1 MFIQMLRVFPLCG
14 LSFALIGCEA
24 PLPSVPSPEVGS
36 SPGDPWTE
44 WRSIADAAP
53 MERDMER
60 AVALSSALATS
71 EVGLTPLVEYVGDSA
86 VPADKKIVAIIC
98 LTTQRDRL
106 APFEERLRGW
116 TGPDQ
121 PEETRK
127 MATHVLGMLS
137 TPGAME
143 RLKSLLEDSQRPIR
157 ETAVGVLLSFHP
169 ELVQERL
176 QPFWDDPE
184 TSVSIRE
191 QVVLGMPP
199 HLVAPFIG
207 IYGEA
212 VLDTRLSATAR
223 LKSVSVLGQLG
234 AREHVEILRKCV
246 DNDPDEVVK
255 ERARGALAL
264 LEAAAGLDPVPA
276 GQGEA
281 ETLPPTATP
290 SGPPA

>member
-1 MFIQMLRVFPLCG
+1 MFIPLLRVFPLCG
-14 LSFALIGCEA
+14 LVFALLGCEA
-24 PLPSVPSPEVGS
+24 PLPLAPPPEATS
-36 SPGDPWTE
+36 SPGDPWAE

-60 AVALSSALATS
+60 AVALTSVLAST
-71 EVGLTPLVEYVGDSA
+71 ETGLTPMVDYVGDPA

-98 LTTQRDRL
+98 LTTQRGQL

-116 TGPDQ
+116 TNQDQ
-121 PEETRK
+121 PEELRK
-127 MATHVLGMLS
+127 MATHVLGMLV
-137 TPGAME
+137 TPGALE
-143 RLKSLLEDSQRPIR
+143 RMKELLEDGQRPVR
-157 ETAVGVLLSFHP
+157 ETAMGVLISFHP

-199 HLVAPFIG
+199 HLVAPFIE

-212 VLDTRLSATAR
+212 VLDSRLSTTAR

-234 AREHVEILRKCV
+234 AREHVEILRRCV

-264 LEAAAGLDPVPA
+264 LEAASGLDSLPP

-281 ETLPPTATP
+281 QALPPTATP

>member
-1 MFIQMLRVFPLCG
+1 
-14 LSFALIGCEA
+14 
-24 PLPSVPSPEVGS
+24 
-36 SPGDPWTE
+36 
-44 WRSIADAAP
+44 
-53 MERDMER
+53 
-60 AVALSSALATS
+60 
-71 EVGLTPLVEYVGDSA
+71 
-86 VPADKKIVAIIC
+86 
-98 LTTQRDRL
+98 
-106 APFEERLRGW
+106 
-116 TGPDQ
+116 
-121 PEETRK
+121 
-127 MATHVLGMLS
+127 
-137 TPGAME
+137 
-143 RLKSLLEDSQRPIR
+143 
-157 ETAVGVLLSFHP
+157 
-169 ELVQERL
+169 
-176 QPFWDDPE
+176 
-184 TSVSIRE
+184 
-191 QVVLGMPP
+191 MPP

>member
-14 LSFALIGCEA
+14 LAFALMGCEA
-24 PLPSVPSPEVGS
+24 PLPSAPSPEVAS

-44 WRSIADAAP
+44 WRSIADASP

-60 AVALSSALATS
+60 AVALSSAMAYS
-71 EVGLTPLVEYVGDSA
+71 DVGLTPMVEYVGDPA

-116 TGPDQ
+116 TNQDQ
-121 PEETRK
+121 PEELRK
-127 MATHVLGMLS
+127 MATHVLGMLA
-137 TPGAME
+137 TPGALE
-143 RLKSLLEDSQRPIR
+143 RMKELLEDGQRPVR
-157 ETAVGVLLSFHP
+157 ETAMGVLISFHP

-199 HLVAPFIG
+199 HLVAPFIE

-212 VLDTRLSATAR
+212 VLDTRLSTTAR

-264 LEAAAGLDPVPA
+264 LEVAPGLDPVPP
-276 GQGEA
+276 GPGEA
-281 ETLPPTATP
+281 ESLPPIATP

>member
-1 MFIQMLRVFPLCG
+1 MFIPLLRVFPLCG
-14 LSFALIGCEA
+14 LAFALLGCEA
-24 PLPSVPSPEVGS
+24 PLPPAPPPEVTEPS
-36 SPGDPWTE
+36 GDSWAE
-44 WRSIADAAP
+44 WQSIADAAP

-60 AVALSSALATS
+60 AVALSSALASS
-71 EVGLTPLVEYVGDSA
+71 EAGLAPMVEYVGNPT
-86 VPADKKIVAIIC
+86 VPADNKIVAIIC

-116 TGPDQ
+116 TGQDQ
-121 PEETRK
+121 DEETRK

-137 TPGAME
+137 TPGALE
-143 RLKSLLEDSQRPIR
+143 RVKALLEDSQRPVR

-169 ELVQERL
+169 ELVQEQL
-176 QPFWDDPE
+176 QRFWDDPE
-184 TSVSIRE
+184 TSASIRE

-199 HLVAPFIG
+199 HLVEPFIG

-223 LKSVSVLGQLG
+223 LKSVRVLGQLG

-264 LEAAAGLDPVPA
+264 LEAASGLEPVPP

-281 ETLPPTATP
+281 EALPPTATP

>member
-1 MFIQMLRVFPLCG
+1 
-14 LSFALIGCEA
+14 
-24 PLPSVPSPEVGS
+24 
-36 SPGDPWTE
+36 
-44 WRSIADAAP
+44 

-60 AVALSSALATS
+60 AVALSSALASS
-71 EVGLTPLVEYVGDSA
+71 EAGLAPMVEYVGDPT

-106 APFEERLRGW
+106 APFEERLLGW
-116 TGPDQ
+116 TSQERD
-121 PEETRK
+121 EETRK

-137 TPGAME
+137 TPGALE
-143 RLKSLLEDSQRPIR
+143 RMKMLLADRQRPVR

-169 ELVQERL
+169 ELVQEQL
-176 QPFWDDPE
+176 QRFWDDPE
-184 TSVSIRE
+184 TSASIRE

-199 HLVAPFIG
+199 HLVEPFIG

-264 LEAAAGLDPVPA
+264 LEAASGLEPVPP

-281 ETLPPTATP
+281 EALPSAATP

>member
-1 MFIQMLRVFPLCG
+1 MPLLRIIPLCG
-14 LSFALIGCEA
+14 LVFALIGCEA
-24 PLPSVPSPEVGS
+24 PLPPAPPGEVTS
-36 SPGDPWTE
+36 SPGDSWAE
-44 WRSIADAAP
+44 WRSIADASP

-60 AVALSSALATS
+60 AVALSSTLASS
-71 EVGLTPLVEYVGDSA
+71 ETGLGPMVDYVGDPTI
-86 VPADKKIVAIIC
+86 PADKKIVAIIC
-98 LTTQRDRL
+98 LTTLRDRL

-116 TGPDQ
+116 TGPEQ

-143 RLKSLLEDSQRPIR
+143 RMTALLEDGQRPVR
-157 ETAVGVLLSFHP
+157 ETAMGVLLSFHP

-184 TSVSIRE
+184 TSVLIRE

-207 IYGEA
+207 IYGDA
-212 VLDTRLSATAR
+212 VLDIRLSSTAR

-234 AREHVEILRKCV
+234 TQAHLEILRKCV
-246 DNDPDEVVK
+246 NNDPDEVVK
-255 ERARGALAL
+255 EQARGALAL
-264 LEAAAGLDPVPA
+264 LEAASGLVPTPA

-281 ETLPPTATP
+281 EALPPTATP